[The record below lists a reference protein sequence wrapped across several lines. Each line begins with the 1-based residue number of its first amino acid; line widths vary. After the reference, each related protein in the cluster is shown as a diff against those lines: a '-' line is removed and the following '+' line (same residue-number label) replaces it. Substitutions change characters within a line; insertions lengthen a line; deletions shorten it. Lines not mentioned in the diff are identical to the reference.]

1 MATIDQDQQ
10 LHQAR
15 AAVRKKGVESCSRGP
30 AGIKHVVDEHDLF
43 TLYGKTNFRF
53 LHHGLRAQGRKV
65 VTIERNIERADGN
78 LLLFDLLNH
87 FAQPLGDGNSTTA
100 DSDQSQSVDTTVFF
114 QDFMSQ
120 AYQRSLNLRTRH
132 QLGFLPQRCFTDRVL
147 LNSHAANTSSKLV
160 AVREYVADRRSAVL
174 LLMLGSLCTG

>member
-87 FAQPLGDGNSTTA
+87 FAQPLGKMIDRKSTRLNSSHQIISYA
-100 DSDQSQSVDTTVFF
+100 VFCLKK
-114 QDFMSQ
+114 QI
-120 AYQRSLNLRTRH
+120 
-132 QLGFLPQRCFTDRVL
+132 TDRPL
-147 LNSHAANTSSKLV
+147 A
-160 AVREYVADRRSAVL
+160 RE
-174 LLMLGSLCTG
+174 